1 MLLNFKVNNYMN
13 ISKEITLNCN
23 KDIIYIYGRDNSGKT
38 SIINSIIF
46 AISHV
51 ISPVQ
56 YILHEKIDFYK
67 RFIPNFNFSK
77 GKCKIGLRLKLN
89 SGITFIYELE
99 LAKDNLENI
108 YVYSES
114 LKENQKL
121 LFEREKNILKGS
133 EILKEYKIEKYVDN
147 SIPLISNLIISG
159 QNKELN
165 ALYEYLKKTV
175 VIDNSLNSSLMT
187 EKNIELLQKEK
198 SMVIKILKR
207 VDSRYKDFI
216 VKDKNI
222 INIYKDEMK
231 TEFET
236 ESSTIRSLLLYIPPI
251 IDAIK
256 CGNLILI
263 DDVDK
268 KIPISVFNII
278 KRLLT
283 DKSINKN
290 NAQLITSVCNKEYID
305 EGENNIWLI

>member
-13 ISKEITLNCN
+13 ICKEITLNCN

-114 LKENQKL
+114 LKENQKV

-133 EILKEYKIEKYVDN
+133 EIFKEYKIEKYVDN
-147 SIPLISNLIISG
+147 SIPLISNLIIS
-159 QNKELN
+159 
-165 ALYEYLKKTV
+165 
-175 VIDNSLNSSLMT
+175 
-187 EKNIELLQKEK
+187 
-198 SMVIKILKR
+198 
-207 VDSRYKDFI
+207 
-216 VKDKNI
+216 
-222 INIYKDEMK
+222 
-231 TEFET
+231 
-236 ESSTIRSLLLYIPPI
+236 
-251 IDAIK
+251 
-256 CGNLILI
+256 
-263 DDVDK
+263 
-268 KIPISVFNII
+268 
-278 KRLLT
+278 
-283 DKSINKN
+283 
-290 NAQLITSVCNKEYID
+290 
-305 EGENNIWLI
+305 